1 MIRRGKQGKRKV
13 VEGNDVAAFI
23 GVLFDLFSYNHY
35 KKRNR
40 NLLKLLRVTY
50 KYLYCNC
57 MYMESVVKET

>member
-35 KKRNR
+35 KKEIEPSKAPQSHIQIFI
-40 NLLKLLRVTY
+40 L
-50 KYLYCNC
+50 
-57 MYMESVVKET
+57 